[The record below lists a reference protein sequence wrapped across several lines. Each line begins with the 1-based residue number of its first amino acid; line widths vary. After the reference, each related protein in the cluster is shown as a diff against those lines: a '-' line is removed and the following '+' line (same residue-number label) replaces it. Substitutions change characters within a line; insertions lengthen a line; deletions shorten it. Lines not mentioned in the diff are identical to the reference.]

1 MARKDRLTRLEKVM
15 NVTDEEKLIF
25 MCIVGD
31 DGSADALR
39 AIHDMKRHRSVQ
51 NKDNLSDDEF
61 LRVTSEEW
69 DLDLTKL
76 YGRTSNPLQWKRDTI
91 NIK

>member
-1 MARKDRLTRLEKVM
+1 MARKDRLAKLEKITAVS
-15 NVTDEEKLIF
+15 DEEKLIF

-31 DGSADALR
+31 DGSANALK

-61 LRVTSEEW
+61 LRVTGEAW
-69 DLDLTKL
+69 DLDLIKL
-76 YGRTSNPLQWKRDTI
+76 YGRADDPLRWKRDTI
-91 NIK
+91 HIK